1 MNMYLHC
8 CCFWRSFC
16 GENHALF
23 CLFSTLIIID
33 QYSADTYVHVY
44 VRTYVRTC
52 MYTCIFIRTTFLPSL
67 SDIRHALHFTSTIT
81 VVCKGHVTVHAQ
93 QISHQF
99 FGENSKTK

>member
-44 VRTYVRTC
+44 VRTYVHA
-52 MYTCIFIRTTFLPSL
+52 CIRAYLYVQPFFHHFLTYSMRYIL
-67 SDIRHALHFTSTIT
+67 LLRLLWC
-81 VVCKGHVTVHAQ
+81 VKGM
-93 QISHQF
+93 
-99 FGENSKTK
+99 